1 MEESMWYKYDL
12 CPECTGEPIQPNPDK
27 LFRCSM
33 CMECDR
39 LYFIDDEGVLIN
51 IMWPGYKKPL
61 K

>member
-1 MEESMWYKYDL
+1 MWYKYDL